1 MCGSMADIQS
11 PTAEIRRG
19 KKERRRKKEDINHAQ
34 GKNIMVCPITYR
46 ATIMNFR
53 HAVSMLVYRHAFLF
67 TKKHCIQK
75 ISVILDR
82 DQDRQTPDSIYCKQC
97 ERSEKET
104 ECKLCRV
111 FLPRDDVLARYML
124 QYLPI
129 RLLQVRVISKRL
141 NSKSLT
147 NHGTC

>member
-1 MCGSMADIQS
+1 
-11 PTAEIRRG
+11 
-19 KKERRRKKEDINHAQ
+19 
-34 GKNIMVCPITYR
+34 MVCAITYR

-104 ECKLCRV
+104 ECKLTPHIVSRV
-111 FLPRDDVLARYML
+111 FTSRRCASAVYATVFAYPSAASQGYIKTAK
-124 QYLPI
+124 Q
-129 RLLQVRVISKRL
+129 
-141 NSKSLT
+141 
-147 NHGTC
+147 